1 MKHEAMTA
9 EQQTTAALYAFG
21 ALSQSEASSFRDHLS
36 EGCLPCHSELD
47 EFEMVVASLSLGVPE
62 ASPAP
67 YLRDVLAARIEREAQ
82 DPPERSGASIISFPE
97 RSANR
102 PAGAA
107 QPSQSWTS
115 WKTILPWAIAAS
127 FLLAFAISF
136 VAWRVDRRDLT
147 AQNNLHQQET
157 SSALE
162 DNLQLREKLKRE
174 SVRTEELNQ
183 INAVLATGQWRT
195 LTLAGQEPVPSG
207 SARVY
212 WDVKSGRWVVTADLP
227 PAPAGK
233 TYQLWFLAA
242 DAKISAGL
250 INPDQNGHG
259 FAVVRFPSNI
269 KLEGAAITLEPEGG
283 SPQPTMPIYA
293 YGKA

>member
-1 MKHEAMTA
+1 MTA
-9 EQQTTAALYAFG
+9 EQQTAAALFALG
-21 ALSQSEASSFRDHLS
+21 AMSQSEASSFSAHVS
-36 EGCLPCHSELD
+36 EGCSACHSELD
-47 EFEMVVASLSLGVPE
+47 EFEMVVASLALSLPE
-62 ASPAP
+62 ASPSP
-67 YLRDVLAARIEREAQ
+67 YLRDVLGARIEREAQ
-82 DPPERSGASIISFPE
+82 DPPERRGASIITFPD
-97 RSANR
+97 RSATGL
-102 PAGAA
+102 AGAA
-107 QPSQSWTS
+107 PAHQL

-127 FLLAFAISF
+127 FLFAFAVSF
-136 VAWRVDRRDLT
+136 VAWRLDRRDLA
-147 AQNNLHQQET
+147 AQNSLHQQEA

-174 SVRTEELNQ
+174 SARTDELNQ

-195 LTLAGQEPVPSG
+195 LTLAGQEPAPSA

-212 WDVKSGRWVVTADLP
+212 WDVKSNRWVVTADLP

-233 TYQLWFLAA
+233 TYQLWFLTA

-259 FAVVRFPSNI
+259 FAVVRFPSNT

-293 YGKA
+293 FGKA